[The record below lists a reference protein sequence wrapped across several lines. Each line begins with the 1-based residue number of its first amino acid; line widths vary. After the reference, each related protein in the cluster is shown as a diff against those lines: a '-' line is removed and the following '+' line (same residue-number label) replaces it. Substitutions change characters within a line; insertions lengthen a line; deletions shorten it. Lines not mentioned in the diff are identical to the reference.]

1 MKYAWW
7 AGELVSRWA
16 GEHGEDGEHSEH
28 GEHGE
33 NGEDG
38 EHGEHGELVS
48 TVSTVNWWAQWA
60 GENVHSMGPYTQ
72 VHAQLVY
79 VRIWWTF
86 SLDVY

>member
-1 MKYAWW
+1 
-7 AGELVSRWA
+7 
-16 GEHGEDGEHSEH
+16 
-28 GEHGE
+28 
-33 NGEDG
+33 
-38 EHGEHGELVS
+38 VS